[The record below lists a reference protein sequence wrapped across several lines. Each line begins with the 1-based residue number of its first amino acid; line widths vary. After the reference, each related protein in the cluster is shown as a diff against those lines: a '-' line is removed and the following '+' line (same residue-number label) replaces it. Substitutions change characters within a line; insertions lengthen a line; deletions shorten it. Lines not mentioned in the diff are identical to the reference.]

1 MGQVIH
7 LATEGAVD
15 AAWTAYVEK
24 AVLLAANP
32 GLLCD
37 RQFNEDLTRRHERW
51 RRLFM
56 LQEAA
61 K

>member
-1 MGQVIH
+1 MGQV
-7 LATEGAVD
+7 
-15 AAWTAYVEK
+15 
-24 AVLLAANP
+24 
-32 GLLCD
+32 D